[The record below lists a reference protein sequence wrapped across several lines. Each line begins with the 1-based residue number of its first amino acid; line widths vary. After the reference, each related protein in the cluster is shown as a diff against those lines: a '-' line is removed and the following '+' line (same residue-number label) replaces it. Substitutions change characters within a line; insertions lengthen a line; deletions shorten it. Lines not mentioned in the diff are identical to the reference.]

1 MVIPT
6 FLRKLPIV
14 DVVVPNVVNI
24 AKTLF
29 VGHLI
34 ETPLNHVSPT
44 DMRMVTKVSNLFY
57 FKISEYYRILVP
69 Q

>member
-6 FLRKLPIV
+6 FLHKLPVI
-14 DVVVPNVVNI
+14 DMVVPNIVNI

-44 DMRMVTKVSNLFY
+44 DMRMVTKVSNLLY
-57 FKISEYYRILVP
+57 FKISKNYSISVL